1 MNNFSEEIVDCLVAM
16 RENKKHYEDTKA
28 EIRVKLVNLA
38 IETGLTHEEA
48 FVKNLGDY
56 FDGWLIARG
65 HLQAYRRLNEENK

>member
-1 MNNFSEEIVDCLVAM
+1 MNNFSEEVVNCLVAM
-16 RENKKHYEDTKA
+16 RDNKRHYEDTKA

-48 FVKNLGDY
+48 FVKNLADY

-65 HLQAYRRLNEENK
+65 HVQEYRKLKEENE

>member
-1 MNNFSEEIVDCLVAM
+1 MNNFSEEVVDCLVAM
-16 RENKKHYEDTKA
+16 RDNKKYYEDTKA
-28 EIRVKLVNLA
+28 GLRVKLVTLA

-65 HLQAYRRLNEENK
+65 HVQAYRRLNEENE